1 MNDLNDL
8 NDNPF
13 LLVAE
18 LQMVS
23 ATKAKL
29 RRQAAKYKRNSDAPM
44 ILEGLDKKLA
54 QQSAQVRAY
63 KRQRRALI
71 RAQLMGP
78 KKIEW
83 LELTRV
89 LRRMTIEDSAPLINH
104 VRQAKWLHDA
114 DLDTRYVALSVI
126 ASAIVRLRTVNGY
139 DPFDDSLPG
148 EEPTAF
154 EIIRGILKTTQRELG
169 HEAHTDNTG

>member
-1 MNDLNDL
+1 MID

-13 LLVAE
+13 LLTAE

-23 ATKAKL
+23 ASKAKL
-29 RRQAAKYKRNSDAPM
+29 RAAEKRAAKYKRDSDAPM

-78 KKIEW
+78 KKIQW

-89 LRRMTIEDSAPLINH
+89 LRRMTIDDSAPLINH
-104 VRQAKWLHDA
+104 VSQATWLHEA
-114 DLDTRYVALSVI
+114 DLDTRYIALSII
-126 ASAIVRLRTVNGY
+126 AYAIVRLRTVNGY

-154 EIIRGILKTTQRELG
+154 EIIRGILKTTQRDDR
-169 HEAHTDNTG
+169 HETYTDNAR

>member
-1 MNDLNDL
+1 MTDNS
-8 NDNPF
+8 NPF
-13 LLVAE
+13 LVIADR
-18 LQMVS
+18 QMVAAS
-23 ATKAKL
+23 KRRAAKL
-29 RRQAAKYKRNSDAPM
+29 YKSEHDAPM
-44 ILEGLDKKLA
+44 ILEGAEKKLA
-54 QQSAQVRAY
+54 QQSAQLRSY

-78 KKIEW
+78 KKIQW

-89 LRRMTIEDSAPLINH
+89 LRRMTIDDSATLINH
-104 VRQAKWLHDA
+104 VSQATWLHEA

-148 EEPTAF
+148 EDPTAF
-154 EIIRGILKTTQRELG
+154 EIIRGILKTTHRDHAE